1 MIKRMIY
8 LLLSAFLLF
17 GCVKDNHIR
26 LFDMVFPDIRFTIP
40 AGLNSFLPRVFE
52 VPVMNTNI
60 DFYLDENNIQEE
72 GLQAIRPFS
81 ARLSALDNFDYD
93 FVREISIRV
102 CPVGNNP
109 CTPADEVFYID
120 NIQRRAGDRVDLLPT
135 LRNAKTMLTEELFK
149 LEVLFLFDTTTP
161 FSVESRLDLTFEA
174 VE

>member
-1 MIKRMIY
+1 MIRRVSCLI
-8 LLLSAFLLF
+8 LSVFLLF
-17 GCVKDNHIR
+17 GCTKDNQAR

-52 VPVMNTNI
+52 VPVVNTNI
-60 DFYLDENNIQEE
+60 DFYLDENNILEDQI
-72 GLQAIRPFS
+72 QAVRPFS
-81 ARLSALDNFDYD
+81 ARISALDNFDYD

-102 CPVGNNP
+102 CPVGNSP

-135 LRNAKTMLTEELFK
+135 LRNAKPMLTEDVFK

-161 FSVESRLDLTFEA
+161 YSVDSRLDMTFEA